1 MGVST
6 TSLARDKNALPVL
19 LSRSPAALFRLVA
32 FLSSDAVRMNIQ
44 TIGPL
49 LRRADCAPLLNAVAP
64 VPRLQPEDNF
74 LVTKN
79 GENEWSWKTTSQEE
93 KRKQINNV
101 YRQMSNTAW
110 TLRHEIGT
118 KDLGKVIAA
127 YPSVLLL
134 DAETKILPTASY
146 LMNDLGI
153 WQDDLPRVLQ
163 LYPVLLGMDVE
174 DMKKIVNYLLSLE
187 VSQENLASIFR
198 AFPSLFQ
205 LDIEKDMEPVI
216 QFLRDI
222 GITNVGRFIT

>member
-1 MGVST
+1 
-6 TSLARDKNALPVL
+6 LARDKNALPVL

>member
-74 LVTKN
+74 VVTKN

>member
-1 MGVST
+1 
-6 TSLARDKNALPVL
+6 
-19 LSRSPAALFRLVA
+19 
-32 FLSSDAVRMNIQ
+32 
-44 TIGPL
+44 
-49 LRRADCAPLLNAVAP
+49 
-64 VPRLQPEDNF
+64 LQPEDNF
-74 LVTKN
+74 VVTKN